1 MGSREVYMEEDLQCD
16 ICGEYEAYD
25 FYGDCICQK
34 CLDKFKS
41 KSVAK
46 RQLKQ
51 RGDHDKDN

>member
-16 ICGEYEAYD
+16 ICGEYGAYN
-25 FYGDCICQK
+25 FYGGFICQK

-46 RQLKQ
+46 RQLI
-51 RGDHDKDN
+51 